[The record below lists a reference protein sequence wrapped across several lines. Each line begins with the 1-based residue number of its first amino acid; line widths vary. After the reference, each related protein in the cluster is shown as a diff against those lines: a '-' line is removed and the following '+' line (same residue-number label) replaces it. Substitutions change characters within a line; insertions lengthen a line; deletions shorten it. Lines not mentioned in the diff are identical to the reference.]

1 MYIWN
6 AFAKLLECTRRGI
19 QGAVSTVC
27 GSSQRPRRR
36 DSYPNVPDVNT
47 LLQDT
52 DERQQQHHRSLT
64 SEYVD
69 YGHSSRALH
78 TCLFHTFTY
87 YVVAVILFSFVVQD
101 WNIVDSLYYATV
113 LFTTIGYGDVVPT
126 SDWSRVATM
135 GLAFYGIIILGVFLG
150 IYGGSLVDSHN
161 QSIESHKKKINTDL
175 VKNMESSSK
184 ATDADQKDQ
193 DDDEPSLFQ
202 DVLRVIVLE
211 TPIVSVV
218 VLCGLVI
225 GHFEGWGFIES
236 LYWTVITGSTIGFGD
251 DSPKVRGARIASI
264 FFLPLA
270 VGVVGEVLGRVAGVY
285 LDRKQRMAEKTFLQ
299 QSLTLSDIK
308 TMDANNDGS
317 VDKAEFLSYM
327 LVTLQRVEKEEI
339 DSLLSLFD
347 KLDVDN
353 SGTLNR
359 EDLRHNLRNGLKIKG
374 STESSR
380 RNTIP

>member
-1 MYIWN
+1 METWYQLRI
-6 AFAKLLECTRRGI
+6 
-19 QGAVSTVC
+19 GAVWLPWVW
-27 GSSQRPRRR
+27 P
-36 DSYPNVPDVNT
+36 
-47 LLQDT
+47 
-52 DERQQQHHRSLT
+52 
-64 SEYVD
+64 
-69 YGHSSRALH
+69 
-78 TCLFHTFTY
+78 FT
-87 YVVAVILFSFVVQD
+87 
-101 WNIVDSLYYATV
+101 
-113 LFTTIGYGDVVPT
+113 
-126 SDWSRVATM
+126 
-135 GLAFYGIIILGVFLG
+135 GVFLG

-236 LYWTVITGSTIGFGD
+236 YYGFHHWIWHPHDSPTTNYSD